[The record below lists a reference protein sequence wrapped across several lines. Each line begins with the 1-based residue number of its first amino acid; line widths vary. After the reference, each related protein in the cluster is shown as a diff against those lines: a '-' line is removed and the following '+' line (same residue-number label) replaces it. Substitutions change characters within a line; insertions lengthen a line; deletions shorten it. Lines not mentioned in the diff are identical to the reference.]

1 MSVSSGERDV
11 PGYSAWALE
20 LKANGGLTVSWTYC
34 EPTSSAGMSSCACNS
49 NRGVICHGD
58 RGVSH

>member
-1 MSVSSGERDV
+1 MSVASGERDV

-20 LKANGGLTVSWTYC
+20 LKAHGGLSVSWTYC
-34 EPTSSAGMSSCACNS
+34 EPTSSAGMSLCACNS
-49 NRGVICHGD
+49 NRSVCHGH